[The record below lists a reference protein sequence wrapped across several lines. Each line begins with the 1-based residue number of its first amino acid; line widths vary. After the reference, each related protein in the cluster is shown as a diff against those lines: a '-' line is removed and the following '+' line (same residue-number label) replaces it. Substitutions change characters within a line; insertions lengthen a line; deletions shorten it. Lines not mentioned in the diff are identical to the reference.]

1 MAPKSKVRGPADHE
15 EELADLQRRFDALG
29 ELPLPTPA
37 PHGPHTLGT
46 RPVLSRSGVA
56 YLRSVCK
63 AGGRPQPVDAD
74 QGDLQA

>member
-37 PHGPHTLGT
+37 PHGPHTRHT
-46 RPVLSRSGVA
+46 A
-56 YLRSVCK
+56 
-63 AGGRPQPVDAD
+63 
-74 QGDLQA
+74 

>member
-46 RPVLSRSGVA
+46 WPALSRSGVA
-56 YLRSVCK
+56 AAQRLQS
-63 AGGRPQPVDAD
+63 GRPTSTRRC
-74 QGDLQA
+74 

>member
-29 ELPLPTPA
+29 KLPLPTPA

-46 RPVLSRSGVA
+46 RPALTLGRRARVPAQRLQS
-56 YLRSVCK
+56 
-63 AGGRPQPVDAD
+63 GRPTSTRRC
-74 QGDLQA
+74 